1 MRYKDSPFGK
11 IPDTWGIST
20 IAAET
25 IVVTDYVANGSFAAL
40 AENVKYRNEKTDTVL
55 IRLVDYNNDFNG
67 DFVYIDDNAYDFLSK
82 SKLFGGEIII
92 SNVGANVGTVFRC
105 PQLKLKMSLGPNAI
119 MVKFKGCDDFY
130 YYWLI
135 SHSGQQMLRSLV
147 TGSAQPKFNKT
158 NFREMKIPVPPMAVQ
173 EKIASI
179 LLAIDR
185 KIDNNK
191 AINHNLQQ
199 QAAALFKEW
208 FIDNPDSSS
217 WREGTFSNL
226 IERTIS
232 GDWGKD
238 SPTNNNTEMVYCIRG
253 ADIPE
258 VRAGNKGKMPIRY
271 ILPKNLAAKR
281 LVDGDIVVEISGGS
295 PTQSTGRAAAI
306 SDSLLA
312 RYDKGM
318 VCTNFCKALK
328 PMAGFSMYVF
338 YYWQYLYD
346 LGVFFSYEN
355 GTTGIKNLDINGFL
369 ETEPIYIAP
378 AKMIEKFNTF
388 CQSVYAKIYANGLEN
403 EQLASIRD
411 MLLPKLMA
419 GEIDVSSVQF

>member
-1 MRYKDSPFGK
+1 M
-11 IPDTWGIST
+11 IST
-20 IAAET
+20 DIKFGEFATFKYGKMPIKTKIKEVGQYPIFSGYRNVGYYDEFNVQKGQLIIVARGVGGTGDVKLTEEPCFLTNLSIAA
-25 IVVTDYVANGSFAAL
+25 D
-40 AENVKYRNEKTDTVL
+40 
-55 IRLVDYNNDFNG
+55 
-67 DFVYIDDNAYDFLSK
+67 IDCRIASPKFL
-82 SKLFGGEIII
+82 
-92 SNVGANVGTVFRC
+92 
-105 PQLKLKMSLGPNAI
+105 
-119 MVKFKGCDDFY
+119 Y
-130 YYWLI
+130 YYF
-135 SHSGQQMLRSLV
+135 SQKGLRYLDS
-147 TGSAQPKFNKT
+147 GSAQSQITISDLEKVIIQLPPLEDQLRIESCLGVLDDKI
-158 NFREMKIPVPPMAVQ
+158 REN
-173 EKIASI
+173 ET
-179 LLAIDR
+179 
-185 KIDNNK
+185 
-191 AINHNLQQ
+191 INHNLQQ

-271 ILPKNLAAKR
+271 IPPKNFATKR

-295 PTQSTGRAAAI
+295 PTQSTGRAAVV

-328 PMAGFSMYVF
+328 PIAGFSMYVF
-338 YYWQYLYD
+338 YYWQYLYN

-369 ETEPIYIAP
+369 ETESINIAP
-378 AKMIEKFNTF
+378 VKLIEKFNTF
-388 CQSVYAKIYANGLEN
+388 CQSVNARVYANGLEN
-403 EQLASIRD
+403 ERLAEIRD
-411 MLLPKLMA
+411 MILPKLMS
-419 GEIDVSSVQF
+419 GEIDVSEVEL

>member
-1 MRYKDSPFGK
+1 MNCKLYTLEELATIKYGK
-11 IPDTWGIST
+11 NQSKVICNKSSYPILGTGGIMGYATQPLYDKPSVL
-20 IAAET
+20 IGRK
-25 IVVTDYVANGSFAAL
+25 GSISK
-40 AENVKYRNEKTDTVL
+40 VKYIDVPFWTVDTLFYTEVNENIVYPHFLYYIMSL
-55 IRLVDYNNDFNG
+55 IDFNK
-67 DFVYIDDNAYDFLSK
+67 YN
-82 SKLFGGEIII
+82 E
-92 SNVGANVGTVFRC
+92 GTTI
-105 PQLKLKMSLGPNAI
+105 PSLRTETLNRLEFSIP
-119 MVKFKGCDDFY
+119 
-130 YYWLI
+130 
-135 SHSGQQMLRSLV
+135 SLDV
-147 TGSAQPKFNKT
+147 QK
-158 NFREMKIPVPPMAVQ
+158 KIL
-173 EKIASI
+173 SI
-179 LLAIDR
+179 LEP
-185 KIDNNK
+185 IDNKISLNN

-271 ILPKNLAAKR
+271 IPPKNFATKR

-295 PTQSTGRAAAI
+295 PTQSTGRAAVV

-328 PMAGFSMYVF
+328 PIAGFSMYVF
-338 YYWQYLYD
+338 YYWQYLYN

-369 ETEPIYIAP
+369 ETESINIAP
-378 AKMIEKFNTF
+378 VKLIEKFNTF
-388 CQSVYAKIYANGLEN
+388 CQSVNARVYANGLEN
-403 EQLASIRD
+403 ERLAEIRD
-411 MLLPKLMA
+411 MILPKLMS
-419 GEIDVSSVQF
+419 GEIAVSEIEI

>member
-1 MRYKDSPFGK
+1 
-11 IPDTWGIST
+11 
-20 IAAET
+20 
-25 IVVTDYVANGSFAAL
+25 
-40 AENVKYRNEKTDTVL
+40 
-55 IRLVDYNNDFNG
+55 
-67 DFVYIDDNAYDFLSK
+67 
-82 SKLFGGEIII
+82 
-92 SNVGANVGTVFRC
+92 
-105 PQLKLKMSLGPNAI
+105 
-119 MVKFKGCDDFY
+119 
-130 YYWLI
+130 
-135 SHSGQQMLRSLV
+135 
-147 TGSAQPKFNKT
+147 
-158 NFREMKIPVPPMAVQ
+158 
-173 EKIASI
+173 
-179 LLAIDR
+179 
-185 KIDNNK
+185 
-191 AINHNLQQ
+191 
-199 QAAALFKEW
+199 
-208 FIDNPDSSS
+208 
-217 WREGTFSNL
+217 
-226 IERTIS
+226 
-232 GDWGKD
+232 
-238 SPTNNNTEMVYCIRG
+238 MVYCIRG

-258 VRAGNKGKMPIRY
+258 VRAGNKGKMPTRY

-328 PMAGFSMYVF
+328 PIDGFSMYV
-338 YYWQYLYD
+338 YHYWQYLYD

-403 EQLASIRD
+403 EQLTTTRD
-411 MLLPKLMA
+411 VLLPKLMA